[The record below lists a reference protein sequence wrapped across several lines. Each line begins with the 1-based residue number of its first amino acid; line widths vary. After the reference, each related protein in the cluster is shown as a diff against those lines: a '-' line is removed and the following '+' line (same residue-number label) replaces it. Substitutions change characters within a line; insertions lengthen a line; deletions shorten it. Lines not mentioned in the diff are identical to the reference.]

1 MKAIIPE
8 GGITVH
14 KELCE
19 YEAIHTSSIHH
30 LDIFNSALTNHQK
43 FEGCINDFFRKSGFH
58 NVCVAIGTFDGV
70 HLGHQQV
77 IKKMIADA
85 KIYSGAAVVVTFDRH
100 PKTVIPHSKPPPLIY
115 PLKQK
120 LKMIELLDVGYTILI
135 PFDINM
141 SKLEATC
148 FVKIL
153 RHELGNIK
161 SISVGKN
168 FLFGHN
174 RTGNLSLLEKMGK
187 HLGFEVHGLSAVSLD
202 GKIISSTKVRE
213 AISIG
218 NLELASQMLG
228 REYSIFGVIVQGDG
242 IGKKLGFPTAN
253 VDVGGL
259 ILPPNGVYVARIVVK
274 KAMYNAVLNIGVRP
288 TIKQSAPQKR
298 CEAHLLDF
306 KSDIYGEEVEVIIQK
321 KIRDEVKFK
330 SLQALKRQIQKDI
343 QQARK
348 IFKN

>member
-19 YEAIHTSSIHH
+19 SDLTDSSHR
-30 LDIFNSALTNHQK
+30 LEIFNSALTIHQK
-43 FEGCINDFFRKSGFH
+43 FDGCIRDFLKKSGFN

-85 KIYSGAAVVVTFDRH
+85 KIYSAAAVVVTFDRH
-100 PKTVIPHSKPPPLIY
+100 PKSVIPHSKPPLMIY

-120 LKMIELLDVGYTILI
+120 LKMIELLDVGFTALI
-135 PFDINM
+135 PFDVNL

-153 RHELGNIK
+153 RYELGKIK

-174 RTGNLSLLEKMGK
+174 RAGNLSLLEKMGK
-187 HLGFEVHGLSAVSLD
+187 QLGFDVHGLSAVSLD

-218 NLELASQMLG
+218 NIELASQMLG
-228 REYSIFGVIVQGDG
+228 REYSILGSVVRGDN
-242 IGKKLGFPTAN
+242 IGSKIGFPTAN

-259 ILPPNGVYVARIVVK
+259 VLPPNGVYAAHIVVK

-288 TIKQSAPQKR
+288 TIKQSVPQKR

-306 KSDIYGEEVEVIIQK
+306 NSDIYGEEVEVIIQK

-343 QQARK
+343 QEARK